1 MMLSISIDGGGLPAV
16 QRYMA
21 KNGFTMPALV
31 DAKMETARQFG
42 ARGVPTTFI
51 VDRLGLIVAS
61 GYGSVDFDAPAFR
74 TYLQAL
80 ALQRHF
86 HRNVRDAI
94 GVFFIGCM
102 PYKESR
108 DVSRLSYPTEPR
120 CPTQL

>member
-1 MMLSISIDGGGLPAV
+1 MPSVQRVHEQFQGQPVMMLSISIDGGGLPAV

-21 KNGFTMPALV
+21 KNGFTIPALV

-51 VDRLGLIVAS
+51 VDRQGLIVAS

-80 ALQRHF
+80 
-86 HRNVRDAI
+86 V
-94 GVFFIGCM
+94 GSSPG
-102 PYKESR
+102 
-108 DVSRLSYPTEPR
+108 
-120 CPTQL
+120 